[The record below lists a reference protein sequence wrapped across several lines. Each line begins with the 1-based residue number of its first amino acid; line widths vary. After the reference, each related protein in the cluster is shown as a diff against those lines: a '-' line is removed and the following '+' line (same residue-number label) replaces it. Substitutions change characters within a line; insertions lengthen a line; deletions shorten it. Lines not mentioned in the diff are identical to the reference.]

1 MWSIIIKAFLA
12 IVYKKYCLEL
22 AGDLGH
28 DLYHEV
34 VLYLCEKSEEQKNQL
49 LNSSWYLFVIQI
61 IYNTYYLPRSPF
73 NKKFNPSW
81 ETVGVEH
88 VEFIDEEYNQEQDLQ
103 DTQRIESIKEKMSKL
118 EWYEGVIFQIHL
130 EGESM
135 KKISRD
141 TQIPYNSVRATIRN
155 VKNKLK

>member
-1 MWSIIIKAFLA
+1 MHPLIDLVTNHRGI
-12 IVYKKYCLEL
+12 KKYCLEL

-34 VLYLCEKSEEQKNQL
+34 ILYLCEKTEEQKNQL
-49 LNSSWYLFVIQI
+49 LHSSWYLFVIQI

-88 VEFIDEEYNQEQDLQ
+88 VEFIDEEYNVDQDLHE
-103 DTQRIESIKEKMSKL
+103 TQLLENIKQKMTKL
-118 EWYEGVIFQIHL
+118 EWYEGILFQIYTD
-130 EGESM
+130 GTPM

-141 TQIPYNSVRATIRN
+141 TRIPYNSVRATIRN

>member
-1 MWSIIIKAFLA
+1 MHPLIHQVVNHRGI
-12 IVYKKYCLEL
+12 KKYCLEL

-34 VLYLCEKSEEQKNQL
+34 ILYLCEKTEEQKNQL

-73 NKKFNPSW
+73 NKKFNPMQ
-81 ETVGVEH
+81 EQIGIEE
-88 VEFIDEEYNQEQDLQ
+88 VEFVDEEYNIDDDLKETERLQ
-103 DTQRIESIKEKMSKL
+103 DINEKMTKL
-118 EWYEGVIFQIHL
+118 EWYEGVLFQIYI
-130 EGESM
+130 EGSPM

-141 TQIPYNSVRATIRN
+141 TMIPYNSVRKTINN
-155 VKNKLK
+155 VKSKLK

>member
-1 MWSIIIKAFLA
+1 MHQLINLVVNHRGI
-12 IVYKKYCLEL
+12 KKYCLEL

-34 VLYLCEKSEEQKNQL
+34 VLYLCEKTEEQKNQL

-73 NKKFNPSW
+73 NKKFNPSL
-81 ETVGVEH
+81 EVVGVEQ
-88 VEFIDEEYNQEQDLQ
+88 VEYQDEEYNLDL
-103 DTQRIESIKEKMSKL
+103 DFHETEKIESIKEKMTKL
-118 EWYEGVIFQIHL
+118 EWYEGILFQIYTD
-130 EGESM
+130 GTSM

-141 TQIPYNSVRATIRN
+141 TRIPYNSVRATIRN